1 MPVSRTCCW
10 SFSGSLSAGR
20 GMRGV
25 ALAVYVDRCRV
36 QILLE
41 IIDLEICWEVF
52 QCQSLHVR

>member
-1 MPVSRTCCW
+1 
-10 SFSGSLSAGR
+10 
-20 GMRGV
+20 MRGV
-25 ALAVYVDRCRV
+25 VLGVYVDRCRV